1 MQGWAGGIPPPRSPF
16 SSSRPWKTAF
26 HSKASDIE
34 GPLNYLRENHRVSRS
49 CGLLLGL
56 SLYSY
61 QVRELLVCWLFFS
74 LLFVLLALLILG
86 GVFACSA
93 GKYVTHWAWARTTA
107 PVTPALALSSTE
119 LQLTTISQGEKLN

>member
-1 MQGWAGGIPPPRSPF
+1 
-16 SSSRPWKTAF
+16 
-26 HSKASDIE
+26 
-34 GPLNYLRENHRVSRS
+34 VSRS

-61 QVRELLVCWLFFS
+61 QVRELIVCWLFFS

-93 GKYVTHWAWARTTA
+93 GKYVTRWAWARTTA
-107 PVTPALALSSTE
+107 PVTPALALSSAE
-119 LQLTTISQGEKLN
+119 LQLTTISEGEKLN